1 MWSYKLFWSS
11 TPQRRFSEKV
21 AKVYSYREKLML
33 IPNMKHF
40 CFQISFF
47 NGTQD
52 NYGLKR
58 PALTPNTN
66 KYFLCL

>member
-1 MWSYKLFWSS
+1 MDRCGGTSS
-11 TPQRRFSEKV
+11 SGLLHHRGGSAEKV

-40 CFQISFF
+40 SFRISFF

-58 PALTPNTN
+58 PALTPD
-66 KYFLCL
+66 